1 MFVVPFALFVFFV
14 GKGRGYYMA
23 AGYPTLYAG
32 GAVLLAA
39 WLTHLE
45 RPWRMLT
52 GAIGWAA
59 LAANI
64 ILFGA
69 LFLPIAPVNSPW
81 WHRMAATNDDVKE
94 EIGWPDSWKLWHES
108 EMRCHRKIG
117 HECASWL
124 AITEKQARLIC
135 MGRLWDCGR

>member
-1 MFVVPFALFVFFV
+1 
-14 GKGRGYYMA
+14 MA
-23 AGYPTLYAG
+23 AGYPILYAG

-39 WLTHLE
+39 WLSHLA

-52 GAIGWAA
+52 AALGWAA

-81 WHRMAATNDDVKE
+81 WHRMTATNDDVKE
-94 EIGWPDSWKLWHES
+94 EIGWQDFVE
-108 EMRCHRKIG
+108 
-117 HECASWL
+117 
-124 AITEKQARLIC
+124 TV
-135 MGRLWDCGR
+135 GRIRDTLPPRRSRTSAHPGRQLRGSRRD

>member
-1 MFVVPFALFVFFV
+1 MFVVPFALFIL

-23 AGYPTLYAG
+23 AGYPILYAG

-39 WLTHLE
+39 WLSHLA

-52 GAIGWAA
+52 SGVGWAA

-81 WHRMAATNDDVKE
+81 WHRMTATNDDVKE
-94 EIGWPDSWKLWHES
+94 EMGWREFVETVAQSA
-108 EMRCHRKIG
+108 MRFHRKIA
-117 HECASWL
+117 HECASWP

-135 MGRLWDCGR
+135 MGRLWDCRR